1 MRIRRAVIL
10 SAVLLIALFLATIS
24 TAQAQQRIH
33 IVQPGETLSGIALR
47 YGVTVQQIAAVNNIV
62 NPSLIFVGQ
71 RLIIP
76 GPEPP
81 PPGDTTTYTVQ
92 RGDTL
97 GGIARRYNTTVA
109 TLVQLNG
116 LTNPN
121 LIFVGQVLVVPAP
134 AQPQPT
140 ATSPQQPQPTATSAQ
155 PTPVPERVTYTV
167 QRGDTLSRIALR
179 YGVTVQELVMLNN
192 IANPNLI
199 YPGQV
204 LIIRQGPAPQPT
216 ATSVPPTQG
225 PTNTAPPPTA
235 TQVPS
240 RLTHTVQRG
249 ETLSGIALR
258 YGVTVQELVQLNNI
272 SNPNLIYP
280 GQVLVIRPGPQP
292 TATAVPPTATIAPTS
307 TRDPN
312 APPTASPTAL
322 PGGIPTP
329 TPIVRPTSSAPLGP
343 NLFANPGF
351 EGNARQVG
359 ATGVNVVGE
368 WQPFYCAE
376 PYTSAPCPALRRG
389 QGNPSDLLMGRP
401 RFDPVTAANRVHGG
415 TSAQSWACR
424 YITCRAG
431 VFQTVET
438 QPGSQCEAGAY
449 VQSHSSHT
457 SDVRSDLALGSDREN
472 SAWRIIVDLNGGTNA
487 FAQGSNMLSSRTFG
501 YDDGIYD
508 QFALIRFTFT
518 ATGNRTTVFFEDVRL
533 WPFSRNVSYIDD
545 AYVRC
550 TTP

>member
-1 MRIRRAVIL
+1 
-10 SAVLLIALFLATIS
+10 
-24 TAQAQQRIH
+24 
-33 IVQPGETLSGIALR
+33 
-47 YGVTVQQIAAVNNIV
+47 
-62 NPSLIFVGQ
+62 
-71 RLIIP
+71 
-76 GPEPP
+76 
-81 PPGDTTTYTVQ
+81 
-92 RGDTL
+92 
-97 GGIARRYNTTVA
+97 
-109 TLVQLNG
+109 
-116 LTNPN
+116 
-121 LIFVGQVLVVPAP
+121 
-134 AQPQPT
+134 
-140 ATSPQQPQPTATSAQ
+140 
-155 PTPVPERVTYTV
+155 
-167 QRGDTLSRIALR
+167 
-179 YGVTVQELVMLNN
+179 
-192 IANPNLI
+192 
-199 YPGQV
+199 
-204 LIIRQGPAPQPT
+204 
-216 ATSVPPTQG
+216 
-225 PTNTAPPPTA
+225 
-235 TQVPS
+235 
-240 RLTHTVQRG
+240 
-249 ETLSGIALR
+249 
-258 YGVTVQELVQLNNI
+258 
-272 SNPNLIYP
+272 
-280 GQVLVIRPGPQP
+280 
-292 TATAVPPTATIAPTS
+292 
-307 TRDPN
+307 
-312 APPTASPTAL
+312 
-322 PGGIPTP
+322 
-329 TPIVRPTSSAPLGP
+329 SAPLGP

-401 RFDPVTAANRVHGG
+401 RFEPVTAANRVHGG

-438 QPGSQCEAGAY
+438 EPGSQCEAGAY